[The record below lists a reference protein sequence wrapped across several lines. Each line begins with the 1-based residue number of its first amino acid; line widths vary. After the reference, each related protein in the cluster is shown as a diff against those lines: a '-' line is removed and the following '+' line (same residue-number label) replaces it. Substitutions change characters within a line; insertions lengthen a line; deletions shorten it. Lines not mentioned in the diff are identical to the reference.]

1 MNDGR
6 ELATWSRELLS
17 GIETELRKVIVGMEE
32 VVQGVL
38 VALAAGGHV
47 LLEGVPGLGK
57 TMLVRTLSQAL
68 NLKYSRLQFTPDLMP
83 ADVTGTDVLS
93 ETSAGNRS
101 FVFRPGPIFANIV
114 LADEINRATPK
125 TQSSMLE
132 AMQELAVTVGGKR
145 YPLEPPFWVMATQN
159 PIEMEGTYPLPE
171 AQVDRFF
178 FKLLVPYPSL
188 ADLRQ
193 IVDRTTTADMPH
205 ADSLSDRE
213 AVLRLQRIVREVP
226 VADPVRDYALK
237 LTLATQPGSDY
248 APSEVNRYL
257 RYGASPRAAQSLLLA
272 GKVFGLLDGRYN
284 VAREDIQKAL
294 KPALRHRV
302 IPNFEAEADQ
312 IAIDSVLD
320 IVAEHIRKREKEPL
334 QV

>member
-93 ETSAGNRS
+93 ENSAGNRS

-171 AQVDRFF
+171 AQIDRFF

-188 ADLRQ
+188 NDLRQ

-205 ADSLSDRE
+205 ADPLSDRE

-237 LTLATQPGSDY
+237 LTLATQPGSDF
-248 APSEVNRYL
+248 APPEVNRYL

-312 IAIDSVLD
+312 IAIDSMLD
-320 IVAEHIRKREKEPL
+320 IVAEHVGKREKEPL